1 MKFIWLV
8 GNGAGREFFLKAFVT
23 VSNSNSSRRRRNCKG
38 KSMGCISGLKRQTWL
53 LVNIHLRRNSGS
65 GSSWKKLLLGLIHE
79 LWFIS
84 RRICVGFWLDSGQ
97 YLHFSSPLEFEW
109 ESSVCSYIVLV
120 SMASFSNVHKKEEIV
135 TFFFFY
141 FFSSTASLLYFTS
154 LLSADH
160 CSVGNWLLQV
170 ATGLF
175 MMMLNRLIKCSWKA
189 CYSCIL
195 TISRGRNIPSL
206 SYW

>member
-1 MKFIWLV
+1 M
-8 GNGAGREFFLKAFVT
+8 
-23 VSNSNSSRRRRNCKG
+23 
-38 KSMGCISGLKRQTWL
+38 
-53 LVNIHLRRNSGS
+53 
-65 GSSWKKLLLGLIHE
+65 
-79 LWFIS
+79 
-84 RRICVGFWLDSGQ
+84 DSGQ

-175 MMMLNRLIKCSWKA
+175 MMMLN
-189 CYSCIL
+189 
-195 TISRGRNIPSL
+195 
-206 SYW
+206 